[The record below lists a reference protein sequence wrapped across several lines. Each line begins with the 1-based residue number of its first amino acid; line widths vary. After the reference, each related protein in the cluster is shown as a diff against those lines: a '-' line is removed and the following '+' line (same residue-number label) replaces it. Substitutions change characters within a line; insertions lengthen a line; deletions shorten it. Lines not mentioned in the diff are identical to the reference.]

1 MKTRLN
7 RIMCDIIFETR
18 NLDYGLRSQ
27 TDFIRKRVSNSN
39 FGLNS
44 VKYVATKTWDVVP
57 YYIESVEKINLLK
70 KKMEIGN
77 LKDVIAGYANNMFTV

>member
-1 MKTRLN
+1 
-7 RIMCDIIFETR
+7 MCDINFETR

-27 TDFIRKRVSNSN
+27 TDFIRKRVNNSS

-44 VKYVATKTWDVVP
+44 VKYVATKTWDIVP

-70 KKMEIGN
+70 KKIEIGN